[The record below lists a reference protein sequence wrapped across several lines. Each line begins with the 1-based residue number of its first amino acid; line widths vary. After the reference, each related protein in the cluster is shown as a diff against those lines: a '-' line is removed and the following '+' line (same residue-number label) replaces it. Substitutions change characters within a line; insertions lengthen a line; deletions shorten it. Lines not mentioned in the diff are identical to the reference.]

1 MILDTIAEYNPIYIQ
16 MHNNPDADAIGSGYA
31 LYRYFKDVHNK
42 NVMLFYGGNIKIGK
56 SNLIYMVEKMDIPVM
71 YVETDDLPKLEGD
84 NPILVTV
91 DCQYGARNVERFK
104 CKEVAIIDHHQI
116 EIDDVEKSLILPNY
130 NACSTVVWSLLKKA
144 NYEITDEKLVAS
156 ALYYGI
162 YMDTNQLSEIHNP
175 VDYDAVEE
183 LQALPYDNALIKF
196 LKNSNISLDEMEIA
210 GNALRDYIYN
220 AEHEYAVLKTE
231 KCDPNILG
239 VISDFL
245 LQVDKVN
252 VGVVFCNMGDTNKFS
267 VRSCVK
273 EVDAS
278 ELASFLAADIGSGGG
293 HIDKAGGYI
302 SHKLMEEKF
311 GDMTPEVY
319 FSKRLTEYFASYDII
334 YAKDFNARLDAFKLY
349 TKKSMNIGYVNMT
362 DVVPVGT
369 PITCRTIEG
378 DVELTVEEDLIVMI
392 GVKGEVYP
400 TNEAKFMRSNKLISD
415 TYNFNECVFDATYEP
430 TVHNRVTG
438 QKYELT
444 KFAKTCASTGSV
456 MVYCKPL
463 ERGVKIFTSWTKDR
477 YMRGN
482 EGDFLA
488 VRSDDVHDCYVIE
501 KNIFERTYKEIGE

>member
-31 LYRYFKDVHNK
+31 LYRYFKDVLNK
-42 NVMLFYGGNIKIGK
+42 NVMLFYGGNIKISK
-56 SNLIYMVEKMDIPVM
+56 SNLIYMVDMMNIPVM
-71 YVETDDLPKLEGD
+71 YVENDDLPQLDGD

-91 DCQYGARNVERFK
+91 DCQYGARNVEKFH
-104 CKEVAIIDHHQI
+104 CENIAIIDHHQI
-116 EIDDVEKSLILPNY
+116 EIDNVDTSLILPNY
-130 NACSTVVWSLLKKA
+130 NACSTVVWTLLKRK
-144 NYEITDEKLVAS
+144 NYEITDDLHVAS

-183 LQALPYDNALIKF
+183 LPYNNALVKF

-210 GNALRDYIYN
+210 GNALRNYIYD
-220 AEHEYAVLKTE
+220 AEHECAVLKTE

-252 VGVVFCNMGDTNKFS
+252 VGVVFCDMGDTNKFS

-278 ELASFLAADIGSGGG
+278 ELASYLATGIGSGGG

-302 SHKLMEEKF
+302 SKKLLEEKF
-311 GDMTPEVY
+311 GDMVPEAF
-319 FSKRLTEYFASYDII
+319 FSKRLHEYFDSYDII

-349 TKKSMNIGYVNMT
+349 TKNSMNIGYVEMT

-392 GVKGEVYP
+392 GIKGEVYP
-400 TNEAKFMRSNKLISD
+400 TNKAKFIRSNKLISD
-415 TYNFNECVFDATYEP
+415 TYDFNSCVLDATYEP

-438 QKYELT
+438 KKYELT

-463 ERGVKIFTSWTKDR
+463 ERGVKIFTTWTKDR

-488 VRSDDVHDCYVIE
+488 VRSDDIHDCYVIE
-501 KNIFERTYKEIGE
+501 KNIFSKTYKEIGE